1 MKKNN
6 SFKSAVIKKIFYFCS
21 REKNG
26 VKSIVC
32 ICNYLIINKIKRYEK
47 IQFNH

>member
-6 SFKSAVIKKIFYFCS
+6 SSKSAAIKKIFYFCS

-26 VKSIVC
+26 VKFVVYTYK
-32 ICNYLIINKIKRYEK
+32 YLIINKIKRYEK